1 MLADDYASMR
11 RSLRLLLDG
20 EAGIDVVAEAG
31 DLSTVV
37 RHVHGHTPHVL
48 VLDLRMPGGSSIETI
63 RRLREQVPDT
73 EIVALTMEQSP
84 GFAQRALAA
93 GAVGFV
99 LKDRGATELPAAV
112 RCAARGEE
120 YVSSHVAAGLDAL
133 RGTVGRQRLRRRQA
147 TTPHRHLC
155 ETSPERR

>member
-1 MLADDYASMR
+1 MR

-37 RHVHGHTPHVL
+37 HHVHGHSPHVL

-63 RRLREQVPDT
+63 RRLREQVHDT

-84 GFAQRALAA
+84 GFAQ
-93 GAVGFV
+93 
-99 LKDRGATELPAAV
+99 
-112 RCAARGEE
+112 
-120 YVSSHVAAGLDAL
+120 
-133 RGTVGRQRLRRRQA
+133 
-147 TTPHRHLC
+147 
-155 ETSPERR
+155 